1 MPKRVTG
8 APFSVTRFLAPRYWL
23 TWIGLGI
30 TWALA
35 QLPYRWLMRLGRGLG
50 RMMGAL
56 PGGRRHVATVNLSLC
71 FPELSGAQR
80 EEVLRKHFES
90 LGMALMETAL
100 CWWAPP
106 ARLHSLLVQV
116 QGLEHLEKALGQ
128 GGEGGNGGGKGAML
142 LIAHFTTMEMA
153 GTLLSTQVAMHVTYR
168 QHKNAL
174 FDEVMRRARLSHHD
188 AVLIEHDNIRAMLR
202 TLKHN
207 NALWYAPDQ
216 NYAGKH
222 STFAPFFG
230 IPAATMTGTAE
241 MARISGAPVIP
252 LFPERLPDGRGYRLT
267 LQPALEGFP
276 TDDATQ
282 DAARINA
289 LFESHVRRIPEQ
301 YLWVHRRFKTRPAGE
316 GSVYRK

>member
-1 MPKRVTG
+1 MAYSVIG
-8 APFSVTRFLAPRYWL
+8 APFPVTRFLAPRYWL
-23 TWIGLGI
+23 TWAGLGI

-50 RMMGAL
+50 RVMGAL
-56 PGGRRHVATVNLSLC
+56 PGERRHVAEVNLSLC
-71 FPELSGAQR
+71 FPELTVAQR
-80 EEVLRKHFES
+80 HEVLRRHFES

-100 CWWAPP
+100 CWWASP
-106 ARLHSLLVQV
+106 ARLHGLLREVR
-116 QGLEHLEKALGQ
+116 GLEHLEKILSQ
-128 GGEGGNGGGKGAML
+128 DHGGGRGAIV
-142 LIAHFTTMEMA
+142 LIGHFTTMEMI
-153 GTLLSTQVAMHVTYR
+153 GTLLHTQVAVHVTYR

-174 FDEVMRRARLSHHD
+174 FEEVMLRARQSHED
-188 AVLIEHDNIRAMLR
+188 AALIEHGNIRAMLR
-202 TLKHN
+202 ALKNN

-230 IPAATMTGTAE
+230 IAAATMTATAD

-252 LFPERLPDGRGYRLT
+252 LFPERLPDGSGYRIT

-276 TDDATQ
+276 TGNAEQ
-282 DAARINA
+282 DAARLNA
-289 LFESHVRRIPEQ
+289 LFESQVRRIPEQ

-316 GSVYRK
+316 EPVYRK

>member
-1 MPKRVTG
+1 MARRVT
-8 APFSVTRFLAPRYWL
+8 ATPFPVTRFLAPRYWF
-23 TWIGLGI
+23 TWVGLGI

-35 QLPYRWLMRLGRGLG
+35 QLPYRWLMRLGRVLG
-50 RMMGAL
+50 RVMGAL
-56 PGGRRHVATVNLSLC
+56 PGGRRHIATVNLSLC
-71 FPELSGAQR
+71 FPGFTAAQR

-100 CWWAPP
+100 CWWASP

-116 QGLEHLEKALGQ
+116 QGLEYLEKALAPGD
-128 GGEGGNGGGKGAML
+128 GGGRGAIV
-142 LIAHFTTMEMA
+142 LIGHFTTMEMI
-153 GTLLSTQVAMHVTYR
+153 GTLLHTQITLHVTYR

-174 FDEVMRRARLSHHD
+174 FDEVMRRARLSHQG

-202 TLKHN
+202 ILKSN

-252 LFPERLPDGRGYRLT
+252 LFPERLPDGSGYRIT

-276 TDDATQ
+276 TGDAAR

-289 LFESHVRRIPEQ
+289 LFESQVRLIPEQ

-316 GSVYRK
+316 DSVYQK

>member
-1 MPKRVTG
+1 VARSVTG
-8 APFSVTRFLAPRYWL
+8 APFPVARFLAPRYWL

-50 RMMGAL
+50 RVMGAL
-56 PGGRRHVATVNLSLC
+56 PGARRHVATVNLSLC
-71 FPELSGAQR
+71 FPEFSAARRQ
-80 EEVLRKHFES
+80 EVLRKHFES

-100 CWWAPP
+100 CWWASP

-116 QGLEHLEKALGQ
+116 QGLEHLEKALAQ
-128 GGEGGNGGGKGAML
+128 GDGGGRGAIV
-142 LIAHFTTMEMA
+142 LIGHFTTMEMI
-153 GTLLSTQVAMHVTYR
+153 GTLLHTRVALHVTYR

-174 FDEVMRRARLSHHD
+174 FDEVMRRARLSHQG
-188 AVLIEHDNIRAMLR
+188 AVLIEHDNIRVMLR
-202 TLKHN
+202 TLKNN

-230 IPAATMTGTAE
+230 IPSATMTGTAE
-241 MARISGAPVIP
+241 MARISGAPIIP
-252 LFPERLPDGRGYRLT
+252 LFPERLPDDSGYRIT

-276 TDDATQ
+276 AGDAER
-282 DAARINA
+282 DAACINA
-289 LFESHVRRIPEQ
+289 LFESHVRRVPEQ
-301 YLWVHRRFKTRPAGE
+301 YLWVHRRFKTRPVGE
-316 GSVYRK
+316 GSVYRKQ